1 MKNINRIIIISC
13 CCLFSILSIKL
24 ISPNNSNIWDTLS
37 PANLSWCQNKIDSLY
52 DYLEINNTKSF
63 ILLKDGKIVL
73 EKYFNGHSD
82 TSSWYWASA
91 AKTITSFLV
100 GMAQEDG
107 YLEIT

>member
-1 MKNINRIIIISC
+1 MENINRIIIIFC
-13 CCLFSILSIKL
+13 CYLFSIIYFSNLFP
-24 ISPNNSNIWDTLS
+24 PNNSNIWDTLS
-37 PANLSWCQNKIDSLY
+37 PASLSWCQNKIDSLY
-52 DYLEINNTKSF
+52 DFLEINNTKSF

-100 GMAQEDG
+100 GMAQE
-107 YLEIT
+107 EVI